1 MRDLA
6 REALQHHRSITA
18 ARPALS
24 AALLPLMQALRQ
36 PPEQPSAAGR
46 AASLVAAARPHAA
59 TAEAQ
64 VLSLP
69 SRTPFP
75 AHSPRSYFQN
85 FLILEGA
92 ENKSCLCENI
102 FIWKNL
108 IQQDVSPAL

>member
-1 MRDLA
+1 MKQGVTAEDAVRDLA

-36 PPEQPSAAGR
+36 PPVQPSAAGR
-46 AASLVAAARPHAA
+46 VASLVAAARPHAA

-69 SRTPFP
+69 YRTPFP
-75 AHSPRSYFQN
+75 AHSSRSTSFPILPRLRRS
-85 FLILEGA
+85 
-92 ENKSCLCENI
+92 
-102 FIWKNL
+102 
-108 IQQDVSPAL
+108 